1 MSERRLNLCGP
12 CIYSFEKRVQFVAHA
27 LGRKRLIIGLPD
39 PISRIQARCLQ
50 QLPGQLFT
58 MDNYLSLQVHSA
70 CLCNHLEEMG
80 IDPAKLQAAAQSRG
94 LPNKTVSLL

>member
-1 MSERRLNLCGP
+1 VSERRLNLCGP
-12 CIYSFEKRVQFVAHA
+12 CIYSFEKRVQLVAHA

-39 PISRIQARCLQ
+39 PIFRIQARCLQ

-58 MDNYLSLQVHSA
+58 MDNYLSLQVHSV

-80 IDPAKLQAAAQSRG
+80 IDPAKLQAVVT
-94 LPNKTVSLL
+94 PLLRDGA